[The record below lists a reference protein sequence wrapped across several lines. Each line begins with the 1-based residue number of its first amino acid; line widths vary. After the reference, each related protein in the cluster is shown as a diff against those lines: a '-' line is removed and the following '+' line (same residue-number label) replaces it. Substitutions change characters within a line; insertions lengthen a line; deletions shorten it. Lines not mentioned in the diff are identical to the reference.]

1 MKRMCSILMFL
12 FTVCLLVIGC
22 QKKEACTL
30 YAPIGKE
37 ISWTGYN
44 TVSAVWNYFGCYQ
57 ETAKEHYGDTMK
69 VVGYIIPGTKG
80 IVGPFD
86 YESHIT
92 SDGLFIHLEMGD
104 YYDIPCNKQHLVILN
119 GYFGDN
125 TSNDIAI
132 MSKFREYQY
141 GQKVYATLIILG
153 RSTDTGCCDYL
164 VCRPIEIEIIKME
177 EER

>member
-1 MKRMCSILMFL
+1 MKRMCLTLMLFFAASI
-12 FTVCLLVIGC
+12 VVVGC
-22 QKKEACTL
+22 QKKKECL
-30 YAPIGKE
+30 SFAPSEKE
-37 ISWTGYN
+37 ISWTDYN
-44 TVSAVWNYFGCYQ
+44 TVGEVWDYFGCYQ
-57 ETAKEHYGDTMK
+57 ETAKEHYRDTMK

-92 SDGLFIHLEMGD
+92 SDGLSIHLGMGD
-104 YYDIPCNKQHLVILN
+104 YYDIPCNKQHLVILY
-119 GYFGDN
+119 GYLGDN
-125 TSNDIAI
+125 MSNDSAI

-141 GQKVYATLIILG
+141 GQKVYATLIILS

-177 EER
+177 AER